1 MNTSRDLRAN
11 TRQSLQEQAHALHK
25 EKRTRDISN
34 RDEGPVGYTWS
45 PRPLTAIR
53 VAYFNA
59 DGQHNKD
66 DLIHAAQAAAADI
79 IFIFD
84 TKYGE
89 TDKSDGHYQ
98 RLRQDLATAG
108 ERGAYIKVQ
117 AMPLHSTTEGK
128 IMRVGGC
135 AVIVNKRL
143 KDICTITT
151 DPHKLARFATV
162 QLRSGNDGM
171 SITGAYNKSDGD
183 AIAKLIRDKLKIRE
197 EDTEQRLMDDITA
210 SAQHPA
216 WLAAGDM
223 NFDWQR
229 DKGKRWKRWKHF
241 TRDFDLAL
249 PASHTYEH
257 ASTRSTID
265 WGWSRSATVRQIQT
279 STNTVG
285 TSFHKMVVID
295 VQSSLSTRLAM
306 RQPSNPP
313 PASALKCAGRGR
325 HVPGPSP
332 ALFLSYTNSPA
343 STPSAEPKGP
353 GPWNS
358 ATTH

>member
-197 EDTEQRLMDDITA
+197 DPFHTA
-210 SAQHPA
+210 VELYP
-216 WLAAGDM
+216 G
-223 NFDWQR
+223 
-229 DKGKRWKRWKHF
+229 G
-241 TRDFDLAL
+241 
-249 PASHTYEH
+249 
-257 ASTRSTID
+257 
-265 WGWSRSATVRQIQT
+265 
-279 STNTVG
+279 G
-285 TSFHKMVVID
+285 T
-295 VQSSLSTRLAM
+295 
-306 RQPSNPP
+306 
-313 PASALKCAGRGR
+313 G
-325 HVPGPSP
+325 
-332 ALFLSYTNSPA
+332 
-343 STPSAEPKGP
+343 
-353 GPWNS
+353 
-358 ATTH
+358 